1 MKLLKKLGFLSA
13 FLLPL
18 GLLKSYY
25 LGGYWNFSTVL
36 FVYGVFPLLDFWAG
50 SDPQNPDE
58 AQVTALSEARYF
70 RFVTYA
76 WVFVQVG
83 MVIWGASVFAL
94 GTLTFWP
101 AVGFLLGMATVTGG
115 IGITVAHELGHR
127 AEPIERFYCQVLL
140 LTVCYMHFYIEHNQ
154 GHHVHVATPRDPA
167 TSRKN
172 ETFYAFWFRTVTGS
186 WRSAWRLETARLHKK
201 GQATWSIHNRMV
213 WYAVLPLLFCAALTA
228 GLSGYAGHWLWRV
241 PVFFFT
247 QSLLAFSLLELVNYI
262 EHYGI
267 VRRQVATGR
276 YERVNALHSWNANPL
291 LSNFYL
297 FQLQR
302 HADHHAH
309 ANRRYQVL
317 RHVEESPQL
326 PAGYPAMILVALLPP
341 LWFRLMNLRL
351 EAWQRQH
358 VTSDEAPVNS
368 KANLR
373 I

>member
-18 GLLKSYY
+18 GVVKGYY

-36 FVYGVFPLLDFWAG
+36 FVYGLFPLLDFWAG
-50 SDPQNPDE
+50 NDPDNPDE
-58 AQVTALSEARYF
+58 ARVAALGEAPYF

-101 AVGFLLGMATVTGG
+101 AVGFLLGMATLTGG

-127 AEPIERFYCQVLL
+127 TEPIERFYSQVLL
-140 LTVCYMHFYIEHNQ
+140 LTVCYMHFFIEHNQ

-172 ETFYAFWFRTVTGS
+172 ETFYAFWVRTVTGS
-186 WRSAWRLETARLHKK
+186 WRSAWRIETETLRKK
-201 GQATWSIHNRMV
+201 GLSSGSFQNRML
-213 WYAVLPLLFCAALTA
+213 WYTALPLLFCALLTGGVYLLTRQEA
-228 GLSGYAGHWLWRV
+228 ALWRV
-241 PVFFFT
+241 PTFFFT

-262 EHYGI
+262 EHYGM
-267 VRRQVATGR
+267 VRREVAPGR

-326 PAGYPAMILVALLPP
+326 PAGYPAMIQVALVPP
-341 LWFRLMNLRL
+341 LWFWLMNPRL
-351 EAWQRQH
+351 EAWKQGK
-358 VTSDEAPVNS
+358 VLE
-368 KANLR
+368 KK
-373 I
+373 